1 MDRVEQRAPACVDVL
16 LRRAIPS
23 MACARPYGLREAL
36 ARPETWDKAVAGGR
50 ILFRRSVGLL
60 FVGLD
65 HRGSSGGLRR
75 QRHR

>member
-1 MDRVEQRAPACVDVL
+1 
-16 LRRAIPS
+16 